1 VLTTKDG
8 QLLSQREVLKSQLRT
23 QPEGDRNQTQQ
34 SQNRRGHGCEVSRP
48 MTRNVNTIN
57 MAGVLANHKSCGL
70 AEGEVMGR
78 RLTGPSSRPGF
89 AGGSDAPRAP
99 VTRTPSGA
107 YNLMAFNKE

>member
-34 SQNRRGHGCEVSRP
+34 SQNRRGHGFEVSRP

-57 MAGVLANHKSCGL
+57 MAGVLANH
-70 AEGEVMGR
+70 
-78 RLTGPSSRPGF
+78 RLLRVI
-89 AGGSDAPRAP
+89 DM
-99 VTRTPSGA
+99 
-107 YNLMAFNKE
+107 NLTSYVLHAIVQR